1 MRPGRLKS
9 SAAALLMASTA
20 VWFVSPGASP
30 TAVASTETTSGA
42 VYQQPAQPPSS
53 ARLEPA
59 RGRTLVMAFEN
70 VKREGRIV
78 WLGEASAVLLADDL
92 NALGDNAI
100 TREQRIQAFE
110 RLQVPS
116 AAALTEATGIRIGQ
130 LVGAARVVVGS
141 LQLENDMLVVH
152 ARCIALDTGR
162 IQADATERGPIAELF
177 ATYERVAR
185 RIAPPSNTS
194 SEEVQ
199 RHHPPLA
206 VFEDYIKGLLAE
218 TPATAI
224 GYLNAALKLQPT
236 FDRARLALWDIYTD
250 QGDQQLAL
258 AAVNAVPNDSPS
270 ARRARFLGGLSQLGL
285 KKNDDAFATFK
296 ALAEQQ
302 PTATVLNN
310 IGVVQI
316 RRGGTPQTGLATFYF
331 NKAAESD
338 PDDPDYFFN
347 LGYAYWQDRDTQA
360 AIYWLRE
367 AVRRNPVDGDA
378 HFVLGA
384 ALAAAGR
391 SGEAARE
398 KELAR
403 RLSSIYEEWEK
414 RPASDAVPKG
424 LERAKTDV
432 ELPHGQRIETTLA
445 TSEQRDQQELATFYL
460 DRGRRLFQQEND
472 REAIA
477 ELSRALYL
485 SPYLAEA
492 HLLVGRI
499 HLRNG
504 RTSQAVDA
512 LKISLWSAETA
523 EAHVVLGEAYLQ
535 TKDDQGAKAEAER
548 ALVLA
553 PGSAEARRLLERASK

>member
-1 MRPGRLKS
+1 MRSGRLI
-9 SAAALLMASTA
+9 ALTAALWMAST
-20 VWFVSPGASP
+20 
-30 TAVASTETTSGA
+30 TAWSVVGPA
-42 VYQQPAQPPSS
+42 YQQPSQLSS
-53 ARLEPA
+53 SSRLEPA

-70 VKREGRIV
+70 VTREGRIF
-78 WLGEASAVLLADDL
+78 WLGEGSAVLLADDL
-92 NALGDNAI
+92 NALDDNAI
-100 TREQRIQAFE
+100 TREQRRQAFE
-110 RLQVPS
+110 RLQVPP
-116 AAALTEATGIRIGQ
+116 AAALTEATGIRIAQ

-141 LQLENDMLVVH
+141 LQLESDTLIVH

-162 IQADATERGPIAELF
+162 IQADVTERGPIAELF
-177 ATYERVAR
+177 GIFERIAR
-185 RIAPPSNTS
+185 RIAPASNKS
-194 SEEVQ
+194 SEEIE
-199 RHHPPLA
+199 RLHPPLS

-224 GYLNAALKLQPT
+224 GYLNAALKSQPT
-236 FDRARLALWDIYTD
+236 FDRARLALWDVYSD

-258 AAVNAVPNDSPS
+258 AAVNAVPSVSPS

-285 KKNDDAFATFK
+285 KKHDEAFATFK
-296 ALAEQQ
+296 ALADQQ

-310 IGVVQI
+310 IGVVQL
-316 RRGGTPQTGLATFYF
+316 RRGGTPQTGVATYYF
-331 NKAAESD
+331 NKAAEAD

-347 LGYAYWQDRDTQA
+347 LGYGYWQDRDTQA

-367 AVRRNPVDGDA
+367 AVRRNPADGDA

-384 ALAAAGR
+384 SLAAAGR

-403 RLSSIYEEWEK
+403 RLSSTYEQWEK
-414 RPASDAVPKG
+414 RPAADAVPKG
-424 LERAKTDV
+424 LERVKADV
-432 ELPHGQRIETTLA
+432 ELPHAQRIETTIA

-504 RTSQAVDA
+504 RAYEAVDA
-512 LKISLWSAETA
+512 LKISLWSAETVD
-523 EAHVVLGEAYLQ
+523 AHVALGEAYLQ

-553 PGSAEARRLLERASK
+553 PESAEAKRLLGLTSK